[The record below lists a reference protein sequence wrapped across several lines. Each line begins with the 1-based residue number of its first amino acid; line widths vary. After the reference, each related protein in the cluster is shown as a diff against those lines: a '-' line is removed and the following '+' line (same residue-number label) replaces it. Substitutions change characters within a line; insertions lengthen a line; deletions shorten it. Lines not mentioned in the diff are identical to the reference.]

1 MAFSDDVKKAQD
13 ALARA
18 NGITNVIGNAVD
30 SITGQEPSA
39 DAKADANFV
48 GNGGK
53 VGEKTL
59 NLKTSAQQ
67 HGGFGEFTS
76 AATLAY
82 HGFNHRGYQNPIQAN
97 TDNQGLTF
105 FTRPRLNL
113 SYDNI
118 VRDRIFAVLAGDKEM
133 SVQRAVRAWLDPVG
147 SKITG
152 NSGSGTKQKNATREN
167 YHCPLVDD
175 ENIFITLLSNNLM
188 TISGW
193 QDPYVDTFTS
203 TEGVY
208 KEQWSMIDGPSK
220 FHGVF
225 SLNATFRNIV
235 DDPITLMFHIWTS
248 YAARVYDGTFNPYN
262 DAIFENYIDYQT
274 RIYRLILDH
283 SRTYVTKICATGAA
297 FPTANNL
304 GAVFNYNQDKP
315 NTDEIDQVSINFQ
328 CIGAI
333 YNDPILVDAFNR
345 STYITNPNLIDGNR
359 ETYYTKIQPNEKMA
373 FNYFGYPHINPK
385 TMELEWWVK
394 KEDYKRIMEGYGL
407 LTTLDK
413 EKSTNPLVQMVGGLE
428 IPKIPGLIR

>member
-1 MAFSDDVKKAQD
+1 MALSDDLKK
-13 ALARA
+13 
-18 NGITNVIGNAVD
+18 
-30 SITGQEPSA
+30 ITGVDTNSL
-39 DAKADANFV
+39 AKKLGVPEDVAGVLTQATQTQNDPFV
-48 GNGGK
+48 KNGGK
-53 VGEKTL
+53 VSEELL

-67 HGGFGEFTS
+67 HAGLGEFTS

-82 HGFNHRGYQNPIQAN
+82 YGFNHRGFQNPIQAN

-147 SKITG
+147 SKITAGGPVG
-152 NSGSGTKQKNATREN
+152 NVSSGAKAKKEN

-175 ENIFITLLSNNLM
+175 ENIFITLLSNNL
-188 TISGW
+188 ISLSGW

-203 TEGVY
+203 TEGIY

-220 FHGVF
+220 FHGTF
-225 SLNATFRNIV
+225 SLSATFRNIV

-315 NTDEIDQVSINFQ
+315 NTDEIDQISINFQ

-359 ETYYTKIQPNEKMA
+359 ETYFVKIQPNEKMA

-394 KEDYKRIMEGYGL
+394 KEDYKRVMEGFGL
-407 LTTLDK
+407 ITSLDK
-413 EKSTNPLVQMVGGLE
+413 ETNTNPLVQAVGGLE
-428 IPKIPGLIR
+428 IPRIPGLTR